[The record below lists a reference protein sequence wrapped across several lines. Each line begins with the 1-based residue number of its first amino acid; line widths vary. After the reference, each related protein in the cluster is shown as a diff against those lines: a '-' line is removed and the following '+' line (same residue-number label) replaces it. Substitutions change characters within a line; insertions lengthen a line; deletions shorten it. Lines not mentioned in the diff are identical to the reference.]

1 MHVIGGF
8 RAAFIRQ
15 QESNSNELQY
25 DNARRKNKAQNVRIL
40 QRSLVTPPAGI
51 NKLVA

>member
-15 QESNSNELQY
+15 QESNELQY
-25 DNARRKNKAQNVRIL
+25 DNARRKNKAQNVRVL
-40 QRSLVTPPAGI
+40 QRSLVTPPAEM
-51 NKLVA
+51 NKLVT